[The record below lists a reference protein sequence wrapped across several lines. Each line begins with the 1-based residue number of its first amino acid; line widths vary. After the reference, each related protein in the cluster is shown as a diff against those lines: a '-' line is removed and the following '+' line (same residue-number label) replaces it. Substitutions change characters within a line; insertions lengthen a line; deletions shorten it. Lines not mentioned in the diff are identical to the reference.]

1 VYVIEKGNM
10 NGVLKCYME
19 FDEEKG
25 RSHEDS
31 LGLRSFYLICVIGA
45 PYYQG
50 GALGELVKCK
60 FLKNYP

>member
-1 VYVIEKGNM
+1 
-10 NGVLKCYME
+10 ME
-19 FDEEKG
+19 FYEEKG

-50 GALGELVKCK
+50 GALGELVKRK